1 MLIKTQAFYFDGQ
14 TSVPHNT
21 ELILNC
27 TAKELSFAK
36 SDGTVSNSIY
46 EIEYE
51 IHNDKMEIKFKNEE
65 MPIVVE
71 DKNFID
77 ETKNIFG
84 SRATIYQKLV
94 NLKFKTHLLLGVVVF
109 FLIAVAYI
117 FITPVV
123 AKKAVLLIPV
133 AVDAKLGELFME
145 KYSATVKIDSAKTLL
160 LNEFAGKITWNNKVK
175 LNFLVIEDSNTV
187 NAFALPNGDI
197 IIFTALLNRIEDYE
211 TLAALLSHEVSHIN
225 KRHSMQII
233 CKSLAGYALIS
244 VLTTDISALTAVI
257 LENAGKLNDL
267 SYSRDMELEADE
279 SGFVLLEE
287 NNINPAGMLNLMETL
302 PSGFFDVEFLS
313 THPIMEKRIENVKS
327 RIGKKEY
334 VKNPELER
342 AFGVI
347 KNLRYP
353 P

>member
-27 TAKELSFAK
+27 VTKEISFAK
-36 SDGTVSNSIY
+36 ADGTVSNSIY

-51 IHNDKMEIKFKNEE
+51 ICNDKMEIRFKDEE

-77 ETKNIFG
+77 EAKDLFG

-94 NLKFKTHLLLGVVVF
+94 NLKFKTHLLLGVAVF

-117 FITPVV
+117 FVTPIV
-123 AKKAVLLIPV
+123 AKKAVLLIPA

-145 KYSATVKIDSAKTLL
+145 KYSGTAKIDSAKTLL
-160 LNEFAGKITWNNKVK
+160 LNEFASKITWNNKVK
-175 LNFLVIEDSNTV
+175 LNFLVIESNTV
-187 NAFALPNGDI
+187 NAFALPSGDI
-197 IIFTALLNRIEDYE
+197 IVFTALLNRIEDYE
-211 TLAALLSHEVSHIN
+211 SLAALLSHEVSHIN

-257 LENAGKLNDL
+257 LENASKLNDL
-267 SYSRDMELEADE
+267 SYSRDMELEADD
-279 SGFVLLEE
+279 GGIILLEE
-287 NNINPAGMLNLMETL
+287 NNINPAGMLSLMEIL
-302 PSGFFDVEFLS
+302 QSGISGAEFLS
-313 THPIMEKRIENVKS
+313 THPIIEKRIENVKS
-327 RIGKKEY
+327 RIGVREY
-334 VKNPELER
+334 VKNQELER
-342 AFGVI
+342 VFGKINRI
-347 KNLRYP
+347 KI
-353 P
+353 